1 MRRKLLLGNW
11 KMNKTV
17 SEAKEFALNA
27 KDLGKL
33 AKQNKVDMGIC
44 VPYIDLAPVKKIL
57 KNSLIIGAENCH
69 ELDHG
74 AYTGEVS
81 IPMLLDLGITW
92 CIIGHSERRTYYNET
107 SEACNKKILALLK
120 NNMVP
125 VYCCGESLETY
136 EEGKTKEFV
145 KEQIIKGF
153 KDVSKEDAAKVVIA
167 YEPIWSIGTGKNASK
182 EIAEDVCKFIRKTI
196 KDLYDTKTSNKVRI
210 LYGGSV
216 KPNNIKEYLYCDNID
231 GALVGGASLDVNS
244 YKELLTNLL

>member
-17 SEAKEFALNA
+17 TEAVEFAKEA

-33 AKQNKVDMGIC
+33 ARANKIDMGIC
-44 VPYIDLAPVKKIL
+44 VPYIDLAPVKKII
-57 KNSLIIGAENCH
+57 KKSLIVGAENCH

-81 IPMLLDLGITW
+81 IPMLVDLGIDW
-92 CIIGHSERRTYYNET
+92 CIIGHSERRGYYNET
-107 SEACNKKILALLK
+107 SEACNKKVIALLA
-120 NNMVP
+120 NGLTP

-136 EEGKTKEFV
+136 EAGETKAFV
-145 KEQIIKGF
+145 KEQIEKGF
-153 KDVSKEDAAKVVIA
+153 ANVSAEDAAKVVVA
-167 YEPIWSIGTGKNASK
+167 YEPIWSIGTGKNAST
-182 EIAEDVCKFIRKTI
+182 EIAEDICGFIRNTLKKMYDAKTA
-196 KDLYDTKTSNKVRI
+196 NKIRI

-216 KPNNIKEYLYCDNID
+216 KPHNIKEYLGEKDID

>member
-17 SEAKEFALNA
+17 SEAKEFALEA

-57 KNSLIIGAENCH
+57 KNSLIVGAENCH

-182 EIAEDVCKFIRKTI
+182 EIAEDVCKFIRKII

>member
-17 SEAKEFALNA
+17 TEAKEFALNA
-27 KDLGKL
+27 KELGKL
-33 AKQNKVDMGIC
+33 ARQNKVDMGVC
-44 VPYIDLAPVKKIL
+44 VPYICLAPVKKIL
-57 KNSLIIGAENCH
+57 KTSLIVGAENCH

-74 AYTGEVS
+74 AYTGEIS
-81 IPMLLDLGITW
+81 IPMLKDIGISW
-92 CIIGHSERRTYYNET
+92 CIIGHSERRTYYGET
-107 SEACNKKILALLK
+107 SEACNKKLIALL
-120 NNMVP
+120 NNGLIP

-136 EEGKTKEFV
+136 EKGETKAFV
-145 KEQIIKGF
+145 EEQIRTGF
-153 KDVSKEDAAKVVIA
+153 KDISEEDASKVAIA

-182 EIAEDVCKFIRKTI
+182 EIAEDICSFIRSII
-196 KDLYDTKTSNKVRI
+196 KDLYGSKVSNRIRI

-216 KPNNIKEYLYCDNID
+216 KPNNIKEYLTQKDID

>member
-57 KNSLIIGAENCH
+57 KNSLIVGAENCH

-125 VYCCGESLETY
+125 VYCCGETLETY

-153 KDVSKEDAAKVVIA
+153 KDVSKEDAIKVVIA

>member
-57 KNSLIIGAENCH
+57 KNSLIVGAENCH

-182 EIAEDVCKFIRKTI
+182 EIAEDVCKFIRKII

>member
-57 KNSLIIGAENCH
+57 KNSLIVGAENCH

-107 SEACNKKILALLK
+107 SEVCNKKILALLK

-153 KDVSKEDAAKVVIA
+153 KDVSKEDAIKVVIA

>member
-57 KNSLIIGAENCH
+57 KNSLIVGAENCH

-153 KDVSKEDAAKVVIA
+153 KDVSKEDAAKAVIA

-182 EIAEDVCKFIRKTI
+182 EIAEDVCKFIRKII

>member
-57 KNSLIIGAENCH
+57 KNSLIVGAENCH

-125 VYCCGESLETY
+125 VYCCGETLETY

-153 KDVSKEDAAKVVIA
+153 KDVSKEDAIKVVIA

-182 EIAEDVCKFIRKTI
+182 EIAEDVCKFIRKII

>member
-57 KNSLIIGAENCH
+57 KNSLIVGAENCH

-81 IPMLLDLGITW
+81 IPMLKDLGINVSLV
-92 CIIGHSERRTYYNET
+92 GHSERREYDNET
-107 SEACNKKILALLK
+107 SEKCNLKILALLE
-120 NNMVP
+120 NDMIP

-136 EEGKTKEFV
+136 EAGKTKAFV
-145 KEQIIKGF
+145 KEQIVTGL
-153 KDVSKEDAAKVVIA
+153 KDVKKEDASKIVIA

-182 EIAEDVCKFIRKTI
+182 EIAEDVCKYIRKI
-196 KDLYDTKTSNKVRI
+196 IRELYDTKTANRVRI

-216 KPNNIKEYLYCDNID
+216 KPNNIKDYLSEKDVD
-231 GALVGGASLDVNS
+231 GALVGGASLKADS
-244 YKELLTNLL
+244 FQELLRNIE

>member
-57 KNSLIIGAENCH
+57 KNSLIVGAENCH

-167 YEPIWSIGTGKNASK
+167 YEPIWSIGTSKNASK

-216 KPNNIKEYLYCDNID
+216 KPNNIKEYLY
-231 GALVGGASLDVNS
+231 
-244 YKELLTNLL
+244 

>member
-57 KNSLIIGAENCH
+57 KNSLIVGAENCH

-182 EIAEDVCKFIRKTI
+182 EIAEDVCKFIRKII

-231 GALVGGASLDVNS
+231 GAVVGGASLDVNS

>member
-44 VPYIDLAPVKKIL
+44 VPYIDLAPIKKIL
-57 KNSLIIGAENCH
+57 KNSLIVGAENCH

-153 KDVSKEDAAKVVIA
+153 KDVSKEDAIKVVIA

-182 EIAEDVCKFIRKTI
+182 EIAEDVCKFIRKII

>member
-57 KNSLIIGAENCH
+57 KNSLIVGAENCH

-182 EIAEDVCKFIRKTI
+182 DIAEDVCKFIRKTI

>member
-57 KNSLIIGAENCH
+57 KNSLIVGAENCH

-153 KDVSKEDAAKVVIA
+153 KDVSKEDAIKVVIA
-167 YEPIWSIGTGKNASK
+167 YEPIWSIGSGKNASK
-182 EIAEDVCKFIRKTI
+182 EIAEDVCKFIRKII

>member
-17 SEAKEFALNA
+17 TEAKEFALNA
-27 KDLGKL
+27 KELGKL
-33 AKQNKVDMGIC
+33 ARQNKVDMGVC
-44 VPYIDLAPVKKIL
+44 VPYICLAPVKKIL
-57 KNSLIIGAENCH
+57 KTSLIVGAENCH

-153 KDVSKEDAAKVVIA
+153 KDVSKEDAIKVVIA

-182 EIAEDVCKFIRKTI
+182 EIAEDVCKFIRKII

>member
-1 MRRKLLLGNW
+1 MRRKLLLGNR

-57 KNSLIIGAENCH
+57 KNSLIVGAENCH

-153 KDVSKEDAAKVVIA
+153 KDVSKEDAIKVVIA

-182 EIAEDVCKFIRKTI
+182 EIAEDVCKFIRKII

>member
-57 KNSLIIGAENCH
+57 KNSLIVGAENCH

-196 KDLYDTKTSNKVRI
+196 KDLYDTKTSNKIRI

>member
-57 KNSLIIGAENCH
+57 KNSLIVGAENCH

-182 EIAEDVCKFIRKTI
+182 EMAEDVCKFIRKII

>member
-57 KNSLIIGAENCH
+57 KNSLIVGAENCH

-182 EIAEDVCKFIRKTI
+182 EIAEDVCKFIRKII
-196 KDLYDTKTSNKVRI
+196 KDLYDTKTGNKVRI

>member
-57 KNSLIIGAENCH
+57 KNSLIVGAENCH

-231 GALVGGASLDVNS
+231 YRRALIWVFQMCLSF
-244 YKELLTNLL
+244 